1 MVEGIAILIVFVV
14 AVAVLLWKWFVLIA
28 DERTE
33 AGYIATGKHDALVGK
48 EGVAHTPLRPSG
60 TGLIDGRRVNVA
72 ADGEFIEKDS
82 PIRVIEVE
90 GNRIV
95 VCKAEDA
102 GRTRPRLSRT
112 GSIG

>member
-1 MVEGIAILIVFVV
+1 MKLVRRRFMIEVIAILVVFVV
-14 AVAVLLWKWFVLIA
+14 AITVVLWKWLVLNA

-33 AGYIATGKHDALVGK
+33 AGYIATGSHDALTGK
-48 EGVAHTPLRPSG
+48 EGVACTPLRPSG

-82 PIRVIEVE
+82 PIRVVEVE

-95 VCKAEDA
+95 VRKAEDA
-102 GRTRPRLSRT
+102 R
-112 GSIG
+112 